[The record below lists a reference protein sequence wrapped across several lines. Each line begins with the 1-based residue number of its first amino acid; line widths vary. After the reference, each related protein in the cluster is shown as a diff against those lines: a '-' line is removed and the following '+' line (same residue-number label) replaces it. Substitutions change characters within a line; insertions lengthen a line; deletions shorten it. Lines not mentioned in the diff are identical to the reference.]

1 MCALRTDEG
10 LEKPACENPDERPQ
24 KRPQKHER
32 GFFVVTL
39 LSVELLV
46 IRTFVVYER
55 TKVDYVS
62 VNKLRTNNGRYE
74 GTFVTRT
81 KVEGGYLRTKVFLNT
96 RKACV

>member
-1 MCALRTDEG
+1 MCASRTDEG

-46 IRTFVVYER
+46 IHTFVVYER

-62 VNKLRTNNGRYE
+62 VNMLRTNNGRYVD
-74 GTFVTRT
+74 TFVPS
-81 KVEGGYLRTKVFLNT
+81 FLIIYNT
-96 RKACV
+96 VLLLERG

>member
-39 LSVELLV
+39 LSAELLV

-74 GTFVTRT
+74 GTFVPS
-81 KVEGGYLRTKVFLNT
+81 FLIIYNT
-96 RKACV
+96 VLLLERG

>member
-1 MCALRTDEG
+1 MQCGTIRAFRATMCALRTDEG

-62 VNKLRTNNGRYE
+62 VNKLRMYE
-74 GTFVTRT
+74 YS
-81 KVEGGYLRTKVFLNT
+81 YLRS
-96 RKACV
+96 

>member
-10 LEKPACENPDERPQ
+10 LEKPACENPDERPH

-62 VNKLRTNNGRYE
+62 VNKLRTNNGR
-74 GTFVTRT
+74 FVPS
-81 KVEGGYLRTKVFLNT
+81 FLIIYNT
-96 RKACV
+96 VLLLERG